1 MQYAMFFHNT
11 IWILSFK
18 ILKVQNK
25 TFFGDSVFSFFSE
38 FDIYN
43 GKIPPEFLYFRAHAY
58 WVLLYL
64 LTTISPYKCACIA
77 EVDAMGWNSFW
88 SSIISYFFKYTSFPD
103 CLWNTKASE
112 YKTGETLQCT
122 QVVDKL
128 LCMKNSDLIGFFYL
142 KWMVLTQYNQKIL

>member
-18 ILKVQNK
+18 ILKVHNK

-58 WVLLYL
+58 WVLLYWPPFL
-64 LTTISPYKCACIA
+64 PKNAHASQRLMQWA
-77 EVDAMGWNSFW
+77 E
-88 SSIISYFFKYTSFPD
+88 I
-103 CLWNTKASE
+103 LSE
-112 YKTGETLQCT
+112 
-122 QVVDKL
+122 VA
-128 LCMKNSDLIGFFYL
+128 
-142 KWMVLTQYNQKIL
+142 